1 MSQLVVR
8 SLEHR
13 FGTSDVLRDV
23 SFRVEK
29 GEFVSII
36 GPSGSGKSTLFHL
49 IGKLYE
55 PTSGSIEL
63 NGAPIE
69 RGMISYMPQ
78 NDSLLPWRTIVRN
91 IQLSREVHG
100 QPIDEAKLI
109 EWIERAGL
117 AGYEQAYPHE
127 LSGGMRQRASFIRAL
142 VSEAPL
148 LLLDEPFSALDELT
162 RMNMQ
167 RWLLSIWEETRPTVL
182 FITHNIEE
190 ALFLSDRVI
199 VLSDKPTVVQRSIRV
214 PFERPRR
221 EEITLDAAFI
231 RLKKE
236 IYNELRSVSH

>member
-49 IGKLYE
+49 VGKLYE

-63 NGAPIE
+63 NGVPIE

-78 NDSLLPWRTIVRN
+78 NDSLLPWRTIARN

>member
-1 MSQLVVR
+1 M
-8 SLEHR
+8 
-13 FGTSDVLRDV
+13 
-23 SFRVEK
+23 
-29 GEFVSII
+29 SII

-91 IQLSREVHG
+91 IQLSREVNG
-100 QPIDEAKLI
+100 QPIDEANLL
-109 EWIERAGL
+109 EWINRSGL

-236 IYNELRSVSH
+236 IYNELRSVSY

>member
-91 IQLSREVHG
+91 IQLSREVNG
-100 QPIDEAKLI
+100 QPIDEANLL
-109 EWIERAGL
+109 EWINRSGL

-236 IYNELRSVSH
+236 IYNELRSVSY

>member
-55 PTSGSIEL
+55 PTSGLIEL

-91 IQLSREVHG
+91 IQLSREVNV
-100 QPIDEAKLI
+100 QPIDEANLL
-109 EWIERAGL
+109 EWINRSGL

-221 EEITLDAAFI
+221 EEVTLDAAFI

-236 IYNELRSVSH
+236 IYNELRSVSY

>member
-91 IQLSREVHG
+91 IQLSREVDG
-100 QPIDEAKLI
+100 QPIDEANLL
-109 EWIERAGL
+109 EWINRAGL

>member
-13 FGTSDVLRDV
+13 FGTSDVLKDV

-29 GEFVSII
+29 GEFVSIV

-78 NDSLLPWRTIVRN
+78 NDSLLPWRTILRN
-91 IQLSREVHG
+91 IQLSREVRG
-100 QPIDEAKLI
+100 QPIGEAKLL
-109 EWIERAGL
+109 EWMERAGL

-199 VLSDKPTVVQRSIRV
+199 ILSDKPTVVERSIRV

-221 EEITLDAAFI
+221 EGITLDATFL

-236 IYNELRSVSH
+236 IYDELRSVSH

>member
-91 IQLSREVHG
+91 IQLSREVNG
-100 QPIDEAKLI
+100 QPIDEANLL
-109 EWIERAGL
+109 EWINRSGL

-127 LSGGMRQRASFIRAL
+127 LSGGI
-142 VSEAPL
+142 
-148 LLLDEPFSALDELT
+148 
-162 RMNMQ
+162 
-167 RWLLSIWEETRPTVL
+167 
-182 FITHNIEE
+182 
-190 ALFLSDRVI
+190 
-199 VLSDKPTVVQRSIRV
+199 
-214 PFERPRR
+214 
-221 EEITLDAAFI
+221 
-231 RLKKE
+231 
-236 IYNELRSVSH
+236 

>member
-1 MSQLVVR
+1 
-8 SLEHR
+8 
-13 FGTSDVLRDV
+13 
-23 SFRVEK
+23 
-29 GEFVSII
+29 
-36 GPSGSGKSTLFHL
+36 
-49 IGKLYE
+49 
-55 PTSGSIEL
+55 
-63 NGAPIE
+63 
-69 RGMISYMPQ
+69 
-78 NDSLLPWRTIVRN
+78 
-91 IQLSREVHG
+91 
-100 QPIDEAKLI
+100 
-109 EWIERAGL
+109 
-117 AGYEQAYPHE
+117 
-127 LSGGMRQRASFIRAL
+127 MRQRASFIRAL

>member
-23 SFRVEK
+23 SFRVGK

-91 IQLSREVHG
+91 IQLSREVNG
-100 QPIDEAKLI
+100 QPIDEANLL
-109 EWIERAGL
+109 EWINRSGL

-236 IYNELRSVSH
+236 IYNELRSVSY

>member
-91 IQLSREVHG
+91 IQLSREVNG
-100 QPIDEAKLI
+100 QPIDEANLL
-109 EWIERAGL
+109 EWINRSGL

>member
-78 NDSLLPWRTIVRN
+78 NDSLLPWRTIARN

-127 LSGGMRQRASFIRAL
+127 LSVGMRQRASFIRAL

>member
-91 IQLSREVHG
+91 IQLSREVNG
-100 QPIDEAKLI
+100 QPIDEANLL
-109 EWIERAGL
+109 EWINRSGL

-221 EEITLDAAFI
+221 EEVTLDAAFI

-236 IYNELRSVSH
+236 INR

>member
-78 NDSLLPWRTIVRN
+78 NDSLLPWRTIARN

-100 QPIDEAKLI
+100 QPIDEAELI

>member
-78 NDSLLPWRTIVRN
+78 NDSLLPWRTIARN

>member
-78 NDSLLPWRTIVRN
+78 NDSLLPWRTIARN

-221 EEITLDAAFI
+221 EEIALDAAFI